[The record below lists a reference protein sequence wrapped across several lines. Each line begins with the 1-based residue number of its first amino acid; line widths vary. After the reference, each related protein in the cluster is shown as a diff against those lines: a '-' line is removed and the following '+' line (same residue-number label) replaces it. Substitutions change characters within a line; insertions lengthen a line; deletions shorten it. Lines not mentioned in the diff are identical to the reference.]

1 MEQRKTGE
9 EWLKNLP
16 LQKRLQF
23 KEQTRRN
30 FKGLGCFKVYLDRTT
45 ADLADTLNGAF
56 VWNMSKQGHEYWSNI
71 NKKYGVD
78 GN

>member
-23 KEQTRRN
+23 KENVVKLSRRTGMYAQMMSKQYN
-30 FKGLGCFKVYLDRTT
+30 NLSIVLISGFPWSG
-45 ADLADTLNGAF
+45 
-56 VWNMSKQGHEYWSNI
+56 SKQGHEYWSNI